1 MVEKWCIVTGR
12 AAAYTSAMPH
22 SLSPDLTAV
31 LHELGF
37 STLTPIQAASIPAL
51 LEGRD
56 LIGQSKTGS
65 GKTAAFTLPIL
76 QNLAV
81 DARSVQA
88 LVVCPTRELVAQ
100 VAREA
105 RRLGRKIPG
114 LQVLDVGGGQAF
126 RPQAEALAR
135 GAHVVV
141 GTPGRLLD
149 HLRRETLDLRGL
161 RTLVLDEADRMLDM
175 GFAEDVL
182 QIIAASPTT
191 RQTVLFSATFPPAI
205 EHLSRRVQ
213 RKPVNVRIEDDAE
226 RVEIRQEVYPVTAE
240 DKLNVL
246 VRVLRSHPGST
257 LIFCNQKATI
267 ASVVARLDAERLA
280 AAALHGDLEQRER
293 DQVLAMFR
301 GGSVRR
307 LVATDVAGRGL
318 DIDHLDLVVNYDLPF
333 DADTFVHR
341 IGRTGR
347 AGRPGRAISL
357 GTDHDRERLREI
369 AAAKGFKIELRE
381 AGRLRAAPATA
392 VDNVMRTLFISGGRK
407 DKLRPG
413 DILGALT
420 GAAGGLE
427 AAAVGK
433 IEIHD
438 RISYVAV
445 ADRLAEAAAARLRAG
460 KIKGKRFV
468 VGIPKD

>member
-1 MVEKWCIVTGR
+1 MLPQL
-12 AAAYTSAMPH
+12 SA
-22 SLSPDLTAV
+22 DLTAV
-31 LHELGF
+31 LLELGF
-37 STLTPIQAASIPAL
+37 TALTPVQEASIPAL

-56 LIGQSKTGS
+56 LIGQSATGS
-65 GKTAAFTLPIL
+65 GKTAAFALPIL
-76 QNLAV
+76 QNVVGEAG
-81 DARSVQA
+81 AIRA
-88 LVVCPTRELVAQ
+88 LIVCPTRELAGQ
-100 VAREA
+100 VAREM

-114 LQVLDVGGGQAF
+114 LQVLDLAGGQAF

-135 GAHVVV
+135 GAHVAV

-149 HLRRETLDLRGL
+149 HLERGTLDLRGL

-182 QIIAASPTT
+182 RIIECTPAT
-191 RQTVLFSATFPPAI
+191 RQTVLFSATFPPTI
-205 EHLSRRVQ
+205 EQLSRRVQ
-213 RKPVNVRIEDDAE
+213 RKPVNVRIEKTTEDHA
-226 RVEIRQEVYPVTAE
+226 ITQEVYPVEAA

-246 VRVLRSHPGST
+246 VRVLKSHPGST
-257 LIFCNQKATI
+257 LVFCNQKATI
-267 ASVVARLDAERLA
+267 ADVVVRLNQEHLA

-301 GGSVRR
+301 NGSVQR

-347 AGRPGRAISL
+347 AGRKGRAVSL
-357 GTDHDRERLREI
+357 GNDAERGRLREF
-369 AAAKGFKIELRE
+369 AAEKRFEIELRE
-381 AGRLRAAPATA
+381 PGLLRAARGDGAA
-392 VDNVMRTLFISGGRK
+392 VAMQTLFISGGRK

-420 GAAGGLE
+420 GATGGLE

-438 RISYVAV
+438 HISYVAV
-445 ADRLAEAAAARLRAG
+445 AARQAQIAATRLRAG

-468 VGIPKD
+468 VGIPKDA